1 MYHNLPPQPLFWPHL
16 PGTWLQHPS
25 PPPYSTQ
32 CLAPPPHP
40 HPPLPPYYAQSYDV
54 SGIPSGA
61 PVGWKWR
68 GRTRHDQRKV
78 FSCKQCDKEYK
89 SEESY
94 RLHLQS
100 HVKVR
105 FDTCTVFQ

>member
-25 PPPYSTQ
+25 PPPPYSTQ
-32 CLAPPPHP
+32 CLAP
-40 HPPLPPYYAQSYDV
+40 HPPFPPYYAQSYG
-54 SGIPSGA
+54 SGIPSGV
-61 PVGWKWR
+61 PVGWKGR
-68 GRTRHDQRKV
+68 DRTRHDQRKV
-78 FSCKQCDKEYK
+78 FRCKQCDKEYK

>member
-32 CLAPPPHP
+32 CLAPHP
-40 HPPLPPYYAQSYDV
+40 HPPFPPYYAQSYG
-54 SGIPSGA
+54 SGIPSGV
-61 PVGWKWR
+61 PVGWKGR
-68 GRTRHDQRKV
+68 DRTRHDQRKV
-78 FSCKQCDKEYK
+78 FRCKQCDKEYK

>member
-1 MYHNLPPQPLFWPHL
+1 MHHNLPPQPLFWPHL
-16 PGTWLQHPS
+16 PGTWPS

-32 CLAPPPHP
+32 FCAPPPHP
-40 HPPLPPYYAQSYDV
+40 IPPLPPYYAQSYG

-61 PVGWKWR
+61 PVGWKGR

-100 HVKVR
+100 HVKVH
-105 FDTCTVFQ
+105 FNTCTMFQ